1 MDFKEIIIMRKIS
14 RAGMA
19 VTGTIAAAVVAL
31 CVAGCSAIS
40 TKNVTTS
47 DSNAAVNAVTTAAVA
62 KNTEKNTTVTSAVTY
77 NEAANTF
84 TKQAQP
90 AAQQIQYTEAAAQ
103 SAEAAVQPIAP
114 QYQAASSAEQ
124 AAAQNALAY
133 AGGNGWR
140 IINSEAV
147 KTDNGKAVYCFTIV
161 PTDNDNAPAWKF
173 FAGEDFAM
181 TECEW
186 LNKQETITKEEW
198 EDYYDSAEH
207 RYAIAYQEAVQNAIA
222 FSGIEDAKA
231 ESCEFVSFDYDKL
244 QYAFRVA
251 VRPMNDANAPLRY
264 YIAGSD
270 YAMDLADWTK

>member
-1 MDFKEIIIMRKIS
+1 MRKLS

-84 TKQAQP
+84 TRQ
-90 AAQQIQYTEAAAQ
+90 AQQIQYTEAAAQ
-103 SAEAAVQPIAP
+103 PAEAAVQPIAP

-147 KTDNGKAVYCFTIV
+147 KTDNGKAVYCFNIV

-264 YIAGSD
+264 YIAGTD

>member
-1 MDFKEIIIMRKIS
+1 MRKLS

-31 CVAGCSAIS
+31 CVAGCSAVS
-40 TKNVTTS
+40 TKNVKTP

-62 KNTEKNTTVTSAVTY
+62 KNSRTEQNTTCTSAVAY
-77 NEAANTF
+77 NETANTF

-103 SAEAAVQPIAP
+103 SAEAAVQSAAP
-114 QYQAASSAEQ
+114 QYQAASTAEQ

-133 AGGNGWR
+133 AGGNGWK
-140 IINSEAV
+140 IIGSEAV
-147 KTDNGKAVYCFTIV
+147 KTDNGKVVYCFTIV
-161 PTDNDNAPAWKF
+161 PTDNPNAPAWKF
-173 FAGEDFAM
+173 YAGEDFAM
-181 TECEW
+181 TEGEW
-186 LNKQETITKEEW
+186 INKQETITKEEW

-222 FSGIEDAKA
+222 FSGIEDAMA

-244 QYAFRVA
+244 QYAFKVA
-251 VRPMNDANAPLRY
+251 VRPINDKNAPLRY